1 MTMLKI
7 IMSGIGGSCFYISQ
21 NSFRVLDSKVTQVAA
36 AVFAEFKVRDLD
48 EILQQGT
55 RMLAPQRGRP
65 YNGQAD
71 GFSHPGNELLP
82 CVVIAR
88 AGAETNDFFQ

>member
-1 MTMLKI
+1 MLKI
-7 IMSGIGGSCFYISQ
+7 IMSGIGSSSFYISQ
-21 NSFRVLDSKVTQVAA
+21 NGFRMLDSKVTQVAA
-36 AVFAEFKVRDLD
+36 AVFAEFEVGDLD

-55 RMLAPQRGRP
+55 RMLAPLRGRP

-71 GFSHPGNELLP
+71 GLSDPGNELLP
-82 CVVIAR
+82 CIVIAR